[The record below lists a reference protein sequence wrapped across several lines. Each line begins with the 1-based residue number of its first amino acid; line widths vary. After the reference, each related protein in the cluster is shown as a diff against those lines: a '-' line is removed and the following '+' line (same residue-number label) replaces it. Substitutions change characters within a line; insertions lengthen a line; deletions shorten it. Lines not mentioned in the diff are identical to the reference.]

1 MSQQYPEQIPNPMV
15 ASTYREWRE
24 QGGKYRLE
32 GSICKNCN
40 SKFFPRRSV
49 CAKCHSLD
57 VKTHQFSHSGS
68 IENVINSG
76 IHQVAVM
83 GYGENSPRY
92 IASIKLLDG
101 PVIIGEII
109 DVCDTSRLK
118 IGAEVRM
125 VIRKQARSTNLNWNY
140 AYKFKLL

>member
-32 GSICKNCN
+32 GSVCEKCG
-40 SKFFPRRSV
+40 SQFFPRRRV
-49 CAKCHSLD
+49 CANCHSLELESY
-57 VKTHQFSHSGS
+57 QFNHTGA
-68 IENVINSG
+68 IQNVINSG
-76 IHQVAVM
+76 IPQVAVM

-109 DVCDTSRLK
+109 DVFDTSKLK
-118 IGAEVRM
+118 MGAKVKM
-125 VIRKQARSTNLNWNY
+125 VVRKQARSTNLNWNY